1 MGRCRD
7 RPLAVASVPPEHGRE
22 HGLVE
27 LDEQFDIGQPAAQ
40 LGSEL
45 SDALGER
52 LAEVA
57 TRSGVGD
64 HSITARPLHHR
75 SQRPWAG
82 NRELDGAC
90 VSLCMLLKLIKVR
103 AQRTDGQPMISAGGV
118 GEPPS
123 GRLQVDGQTGEK
135 RSRASDQLRV
145 WSACRQAPAGREDQ
159 GTPRTRS

>member
-7 RPLAVASVPPEHGRE
+7 SPLAVASVPPKYGRE

-57 TRSGVGD
+57 TRSGVGH
-64 HSITARPLHHR
+64 HSITTRPLHHR
-75 SQRPWAG
+75 GQRPWTG

-90 VSLCMLLKLIKVR
+90 VSLCMLLELIEVR
-103 AQRTDGQPMISAGGV
+103 AQRTDGQPMLPAGGV
-118 GEPPS
+118 GEPPA
-123 GRLQVDGQTGEK
+123 GRLQVDG
-135 RSRASDQLRV
+135 
-145 WSACRQAPAGREDQ
+145 
-159 GTPRTRS
+159 